1 MADMKQI
8 HDFAVK
14 WCDKFRDQ
22 NINYI
27 ELIDHYMADDCDTL
41 GFEMDCGHA
50 FSEKYGN
57 AANNHEALDRII
69 DDVTDIPLLG
79 SAIYSQWRYFN
90 HWAYTGAEILEPQN
104 RAWFILALSR
114 LALLSGE
121 NPFIFQGTL
130 KKMRI
135 VSNNICYGPMPEPD
149 EEVEQ
154 HLTINNEG
162 RVWFSGYNYGYGGE
176 RYEKAR
182 SKNFKIDK
190 SAADNLF
197 GAIAAYF
204 SNEYTEI
211 FATDIGDWVME
222 LTNTEGIT
230 YKFRGSLCAEFDY
243 EGTDLSDLVRDT
255 VGMDDLYVFD
265 GNCKPD
271 MINKITL
278 DYHRVTKIKPGQKPE
293 DADWE
298 FVTWDYTER
307 LIIDRTTETLEHIQN
322 IGTGCKVS
330 RKYEIEGGI
339 ESLLENFDAED
350 LFTRTEGNPDDVID
364 TPNETKDYTITI
376 EYKKNPPRT
385 IMGSYDKNGLPE
397 DFSDFAETVFDFIR
411 FYGLGEIL
419 DPSVY
424 GKAKR
429 RKSEYI
435 FCSVTF
441 DEGYKSYYYLTED
454 DSIEI
459 GDFVLVPAGK
469 DNHEAV
475 VEVVN
480 IEYFS
485 EENVPLPIEKTKRII
500 RKCADE
506 DFDPPDKLN

>member
-27 ELIDHYMADDCDTL
+27 ELVDHYMADDCDTL